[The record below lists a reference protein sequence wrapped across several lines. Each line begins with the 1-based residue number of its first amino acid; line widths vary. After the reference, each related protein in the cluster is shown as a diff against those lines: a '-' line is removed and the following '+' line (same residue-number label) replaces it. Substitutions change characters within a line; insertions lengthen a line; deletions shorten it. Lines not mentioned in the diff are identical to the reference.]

1 MCSIVLPA
9 GRFFGT
15 ASVAPPPVVLEQST
29 SMAACFEAPP
39 PVPPC
44 VYDATAASAEMEEV
58 LLRGTVRRVGVVEAI
73 RGFFFV
79 AAPAPVDLPVPV
91 YQEQEDSDDTPRTPV
106 AILKAPLSYG
116 DEYVE
121 SSVTNGAAK
130 TEKMEDPS
138 WTYDADIDATLRSME
153 MDPAERPSEDYIW
166 TKQEGQITAADRAD
180 LVAWMYD
187 LSRTVYD
194 ELPPDTL
201 HRAVSYVDRFLS
213 ANKVIV
219 SDRLRVLGAAAVFA
233 AAKYDERW
241 VLDPDDIAWE
251 VGGWCARRDV
261 LDAERELVA
270 ALAYRLGGPTACTF
284 ADHFTRFD
292 GQDGD
297 EAAVRS
303 LAHLLAD
310 LTLLDYRCVPFLPSA
325 VAAAAILL
333 ARRVVLVNLEHWS
346 GELSRMTGYTVQD
359 LTDVVDAIYEMH
371 DPVRQR
377 ACPGVALIMDNYAY
391 PSYSLPSR

>member
-1 MCSIVLPA
+1 MCSVVLPA
-9 GRFFGT
+9 GRFFGA

-44 VYDATAASAEMEEV
+44 VYAAAAAEMEDV

-79 AAPAPVDLPVPV
+79 AAPAPVDLPVPA
-91 YQEQEDSDDTPRTPV
+91 YQEQEDDDDTPRTPV

-121 SSVTNGAAK
+121 SSVTNSAAK
-130 TEKMEDPS
+130 TEKKEDPS

-153 MDPAERPSEDYIW
+153 MDPTERPSEEYIW
-166 TKQEGQITAADRAD
+166 TTQEGQITAADRAE
-180 LVAWMYD
+180 LLAWMYD

-194 ELPPDTL
+194 ELPPGTL
-201 HRAVSYVDRFLS
+201 HRAVSYVYRFLS

-219 SDRLRVLGAAAVFA
+219 GDRLRVLGASAVFA

-241 VLDPDDIAWE
+241 VLDADDIAWE
-251 VGGWCARRDV
+251 VGSGCARCDV

-270 ALAYRLGGPTACTF
+270 ALGYRLGGPTACTF
-284 ADHFTRFD
+284 IDHFSRFD

-297 EAAVRS
+297 EATVRS
-303 LAHLLAD
+303 LAHHLAD
-310 LTLLDYRCVPFLPSA
+310 LTLLDYRCVLFLPSA
-325 VAAAAILL
+325 VATAAILL
-333 ARRVVLVNLEHWS
+333 ARRVVLVNLEQWS

-359 LTDVVDAIYEMH
+359 LSGVVDVIYEMR
-371 DPVRQR
+371 DPARQR
-377 ACPGVALIMDNYAY
+377 ACPEVALIMDNCAY
-391 PSYSLPSR
+391 PSYTLQSR